1 MLKISEL
8 QAKDIVNMANGK
20 RLGHLTDLE
29 INLETGQIEAL
40 IIDGTGRMMGLFGK
54 ESEEVF
60 IPWKHIIRIGSDVIL
75 VEVPPAYQGKSVHIQ
90 QTSTMRKP

>member
-1 MLKISEL
+1 MIKISEL

-40 IIDGTGRMMGLFGK
+40 IIDGSGKMMGLFGR
-54 ESEEVF
+54 ESQEVF
-60 IPWKHIIRIGSDVIL
+60 IPWKNIIRIGSDVIL
-75 VEVPPAYQGKSVHIQ
+75 VEAPHTYQSKPLHIQ
-90 QTSTMRKP
+90 QTSTMRK